1 MSSKPDLPLDPTPG
15 AFPTS
20 PEPESPVHVDPQ
32 LTLAQAVYKR
42 RAEYTVKRKIRIKV
56 GTWNVASL
64 NGTEKDI
71 KGWFVDGKG
80 ISERL
85 SGVTLHDEGG
95 TDDDGG
101 KPIESVEHQEE
112 REGNKYRSIPKSKA
126 SSTLP
131 KNDPGTVIGGDEV
144 GLYVLGLQEIVDIS
158 SPTETFK
165 SYTDTGQTR
174 KWKQAMAEALP
185 PGYHRVAEQQLLGLF
200 IVVYAS
206 PQFLPEISNVSV
218 SSVGTG
224 LFGYMANKGSV
235 SVRIVLGETTRLVFI
250 NCHLSAGT
258 EKSSL
263 ERRNWDAAQIL
274 SKTKFE
280 PVDDG
285 VQPKKNKPEM
295 IGDEDFAFWLGDL
308 NYRLEG
314 IPDEDVRRLLMLH
327 TRGEYGQGRASE
339 PKIAQEISGKS
350 PKAAVSEVRN
360 RHEFPGEDEAISQ
373 VSSRSNDDSASRV
386 SSEFSIHN
394 NHIDLDSASTDHID
408 PSVDPTSLKA
418 TLDSLLSHDQLHQ
431 QIRSHRCF
439 HQGWREGDIHFLPT
453 YKYDVGSVGLF
464 DTSEKKRGPSFC
476 DRILFRSRQDRLEY
490 EKMSAEQSAAKVKET
505 QMEIQGVMEAARDE
519 SVLFDYDPENDGAEA
534 EEGENDS
541 QALEERPLTRELNY
555 LHLEEYTSHQRV
567 LSSDHKP
574 ITALY
579 DVDYFSYDPE
589 SRARIRHQIA
599 REFDQAE
606 NEGRPVVTI
615 VQSRSLDSPYPA
627 DLSPGDHSID
637 FGNVRY
643 RLPASCSLT
652 VANIGPVAAVLGF
665 VDRPSETPAHHS
677 GVAPEWLAI
686 SFDRQSDNQNANP
699 HALHEY
705 TVQPG
710 DAINIELTIFVSNI
724 THVRQLNR
732 RQQSLD
738 ENLVLRV
745 QSGRDHFI
753 PIHGNWQQSAFGR
766 SIPELTRLPTSCV
779 RQLQHYVWIDDPAK
793 PAPRSAPAEFVR
805 LTNDLSTTVAGAIE
819 QGCDKLKA
827 SPNWISQPGWPFLG
841 QTERPASTNEALQVH
856 ARELFDTGADLA
868 ADWAHGED
876 AFVRAEAIATL
887 LVEFV
892 DQLYDGVVPPHV
904 TTELDTGII
913 QRYRNRKPEDVEEA
927 QGYVLEVMSQCPAN
941 STCFTFIVFMLADIA
956 RQVAA
961 GARETT
967 FKTPAGI
974 GGEALRQLTE
984 GVYAQYFA
992 EHLFR
997 LPPGMS
1003 EKDRKASIARMRIVM
1018 ELFQGAS
1025 DNDV

>member
-1 MSSKPDLPLDPTPG
+1 MSSKPDPPVDPAPG

-64 NGTEKDI
+64 KGTEKDI

-80 ISERL
+80 VSERL
-85 SGVTLHDEGG
+85 SGVTLHDEGR
-95 TDDDGG
+95 TDEDGG

-112 REGNKYRSIPKSKA
+112 RGGNRYRSVPTSKKHSTIPR
-126 SSTLP
+126 
-131 KNDPGTVIGGDEV
+131 NDPGAVSGGDEI

-158 SPTETFK
+158 SPTETLRPFK
-165 SYTDTGQTR
+165 DAGPTR

-206 PQFLPEISNVSV
+206 PKTLPEISCVSV

-224 LFGYMANKGSV
+224 LLGYMANKGSV

-263 ERRNWDAAQIL
+263 ERRNWDVAQIL
-274 SKTKFE
+274 GKTKFE

-285 VQPKKNKPEM
+285 IHPQNHKPEM

-314 IPDEDVRRLLMLH
+314 IPEEDVRRLLMLH
-327 TRGEYGQGRASE
+327 TQGEYGKGRASE
-339 PKIAQEISGKS
+339 PKLAQEVNATS
-350 PKAAVSEVRN
+350 PRVAVSEVRN
-360 RHEFPGEDEAISQ
+360 RHDFSGEDEAISQ
-373 VSSRSNDDSASRV
+373 SSSRSNDDSISRL
-386 SSEFSIHN
+386 SPEFSAHN
-394 NHIDLDSASTDHID
+394 DHADPGSASIDHID

-519 SVLFDYDPENDGAEA
+519 NILFDYDPENDGAEEEEA
-534 EEGENDS
+534 ETGSHVAEDK
-541 QALEERPLTRELNY
+541 PLTRELNR

-579 DVDYFSYDPE
+579 DIDYFSYDPE
-589 SRARIRHQIA
+589 SRARIRRQIA

-606 NEGRPVVTI
+606 NEGRPVITI

-627 DLSPGDHSID
+627 DLSPGDHSVN

-652 VANIGPVAAVLGF
+652 VANTGPVAAVLGF
-665 VDRPSETPAHHS
+665 IDRPTETPANHS

-686 SFDRQSDNQNANP
+686 SFDCESNNQNANP
-699 HALHEY
+699 HALREY

-710 DAINIELTIFVSNI
+710 DAINIELTLFVTNI
-724 THVRQLNR
+724 RHVRLLNHR
-732 RQQSLD
+732 LQSLD

-745 QSGRDHFI
+745 QNGRDHFI

-766 SIPELTRLPTSCV
+766 SIPELTRLPTSSV
-779 RQLQHYVWIDDPAK
+779 RQLQYYVWDDDPTK
-793 PAPRSAPAEFVR
+793 PAPRSAPTEFVR
-805 LTNDLSTTVAGAIE
+805 LTNDLSTTVAEAIE
-819 QGCDKLKA
+819 QGCDKLK
-827 SPNWISQPGWPFLG
+827 SRPSWISQPGWPFLG

-868 ADWAHGED
+868 ADWAHEED

-892 DQLYDGVVPPHV
+892 DQLEDGVVPVQV
-904 TTELDTGII
+904 TADLETGII
-913 QRYRNRKPEDVEEA
+913 YRYRNRKPEDVEEA
-927 QGYVLEVMSQCPAN
+927 QGWVQETMSQCPAN

-956 RQVAA
+956 RQVAD

-967 FKTPAGI
+967 FLTPAGI

-997 LPPGMS
+997 LPAGIS
-1003 EKDRKASIARMRIVM
+1003 EKDKKTVVGRMRIVM